1 MDPIIKAVFMIF
13 LISLFSGYH
22 NPHPPTK
29 SKDYL
34 EIQSTEIWTIVPYGV
49 PQDLISIG
57 NNLVVIYEDLNSNI
71 RLLVLGMEG
80 KITLN
85 VTLDI
90 SSPIKM
96 FGLGGKL
103 VVVVGFMRIAIIDIC
118 EMRINYIII
127 KKPIDDVI
135 CLSNSSYGN
144 AIAILTNDTICVY
157 ELEDIVGVKQLKIDS
172 MGLSMAQ
179 INDTHIAILTR
190 DYIAILSFQND
201 VSTKIQ
207 IPSIDKGA
215 IIVCDYNND
224 GRPDFIVIGKGS
236 EESTIM
242 ITDGGNMKKIE
253 YFESCEKPVLADMD
267 ADGYTDLIFYCAG
280 NIYIYDLA
288 RSKTRKIPISLP
300 FAFLDILVVADV
312 NCDKRLEIILSGGN
326 HGMWIDSTQEEGTI
340 NPYPLYGAIIVADID
355 GDILFTWDIDSG
367 GIKRVIFFEN
377 KSTIVYIGMAL
388 NVIRCIKLKEG
399 GIYNIYWQGIP
410 PSRNLAYYDS
420 DYDQLSNPLEYNIGT
435 RPDHP
440 DTDYDTLPDGWE
452 YMNNLNPLDPTDAT
466 LDNDNDGLN
475 NIAEYKYGG
484 DPWDSDTDDDGLS
497 DYDEAQIGTD
507 LRLNDTD
514 GDGYSDGYE
523 VFHGTDPLDP
533 NDYPVPL
540 VERYWWLLTIFVAT
554 IIALVAF
561 FLKRKVSTRRMG

>member
-1 MDPIIKAVFMIF
+1 MDPIVKAVFIIF
-13 LISLFSGYH
+13 LIFLFSGYH
-22 NPHPPTK
+22 NPHFANK

-57 NNLVVIYEDLNSNI
+57 NYLVVIYEDLDSNI

-80 KITLN
+80 NITLN
-85 VTLDI
+85 VTLNI

-96 FGLGGKL
+96 FGVGDEL
-103 VVVVGFMRIAIIDIC
+103 VVVVGFMKIAIIDIC
-118 EMRINYIII
+118 EMRIDYIMI
-127 KKPIDDVI
+127 KKTINDVI
-135 CLSNSSYGN
+135 CLSNSSYGR
-144 AIAILTNDTICVY
+144 AIAVLTNDTICVY
-157 ELEDIVGVKQLKIDS
+157 ELKSIVEVKQLKIDS

-190 DYIAILSFQND
+190 KDITILSFQND
-201 VSTKIQ
+201 ISTKIQ
-207 IPSIDKGA
+207 IPSIDKGT

-224 GRPDFIVIGKGS
+224 GRPDLIVIGKRS

-242 ITDGGNMKKIE
+242 ITDGGNIEKIE
-253 YFESCEKPVLADMD
+253 YFESCEKPALADMD

-288 RSKTRKIPISLP
+288 RLKTRKIPISLS

-312 NCDKRLEIILSGGN
+312 NCDKRLEIILGGGN
-326 HGMWIDSTQEEGTI
+326 HGMWIDSMQEEGTI
-340 NPYPLYGAIIVADID
+340 NPYPLYGAMIVVDIN
-355 GDILFTWDIDSG
+355 GDTLSTWDINSG

-377 KSTIVYIGMAL
+377 TSTIVYIGMAL
-388 NVIRCIKLKEG
+388 NVIRCIKLKE
-399 GIYNIYWQGIP
+399 NSMCNVYWQGIP
-410 PSRNLAYYDS
+410 PSRNIVYYDS
-420 DYDQLSNPLEYNIGT
+420 DYDQLSSSFEHNIGT
-435 RPDHP
+435 RPDYP
-440 DTDYDTLPDGWE
+440 DTDYDILPDGWE
-452 YMNNLNPLDPTDAT
+452 YMNNLDPLDPTDAP
-466 LDNDNDGLN
+466 LDYDNDGLN

-523 VFHGTDPLDP
+523 ISHGADPLDP
-533 NDYPVPL
+533 NDYPVSFTR
-540 VERYWWLLTIFVAT
+540 RYWWVLVISIASIVVLVIFLYRHRF
-554 IIALVAF
+554 LV
-561 FLKRKVSTRRMG
+561 RKG